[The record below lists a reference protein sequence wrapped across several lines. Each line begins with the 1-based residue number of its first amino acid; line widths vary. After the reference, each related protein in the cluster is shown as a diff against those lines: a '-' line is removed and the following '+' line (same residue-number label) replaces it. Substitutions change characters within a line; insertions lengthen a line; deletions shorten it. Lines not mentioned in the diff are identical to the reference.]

1 MCFVMTDSKCKI
13 CRRQGEKLF
22 LKGDRCFSPK
32 CAMVKRPYPPGMH
45 GSKKKKKREG
55 SEFAQQLNEKQKV
68 RFMYGL
74 PEKIMKNYFGQ
85 ARRNTAVVTNQGLY
99 LLLERRLDN
108 VVFRSGFTISRSI
121 ARHAVSYGHIMVNGK
136 RIDKPGYFVT
146 KADIISVHPSNAT
159 SAVFG
164 DLQLRLKKYES
175 PAWLDVDKDKLTS
188 TVVAESF
195 DADPQMLHNLQSVVE
210 YYSR

>member
-1 MCFVMTDSKCKI
+1 MSDSKCKM

-32 CAMVKRPYPPGMH
+32 CAMIKRPYPPGMH
-45 GSKKKKKREG
+45 GAKKKRAG

-74 PEKIMKNYFGQ
+74 SEKIMKQYFDQ
-85 ARRNTAVVTNQGLY
+85 ARRDTGVVTNQGLY

-121 ARHAVSYGHIMVNGK
+121 ARHAVSYGHMLVNGK
-136 RIDKPGYFVT
+136 RIDKPGYFVV
-146 KADIISVHPSNAT
+146 KGDVISMHSGSNT
-159 SAVFG
+159 SGVFG
-164 DLQLRLKKYES
+164 DLGVRLKKYEAPS
-175 PAWLDVDKDKLTS
+175 WLVVDKDKLTG
-188 TVVAESF
+188 TVVSESF
-195 DADPQMLHNLQSVVE
+195 DADPEMLHHLQSVVE

>member
-1 MCFVMTDSKCKI
+1 MTDSKCKI

-22 LKGDRCFSPK
+22 LKGARCFSPK

-45 GSKKKKKREG
+45 GAKKKRAG

-85 ARRNTAVVTNQGLY
+85 ARRSTAVVTNQGIY

-146 KADIISVHPSNAT
+146 KGDIIGVYPSSAS

-164 DLQLRLKKYES
+164 DLGLRLKKYEA
-175 PAWLDVDKDKLTS
+175 PAWLAVDKDKLTS
-188 TVVAESF
+188 TVISESF
-195 DADPQMLHNLQSVVE
+195 EADPETLHNLQSVVE